1 MLVIAVFVA
10 KEVLNWGA
18 GCPDGQGDRVW
29 LGLPAHLCLLGHP
42 FD

>member
-10 KEVLNWGA
+10 SEALDWGS
-18 GCPDGQGDRVW
+18 GSPDRQADEFWHW
-29 LGLPAHLCLLGHP
+29 LPPHLCLLGHP